1 MAEVTINNSPIH
13 SDAILTAVFGETGS
27 SWARYHTGTDFAP
40 YGNTPANPNLYSVCS
55 GTVYSK
61 KYDETLGNQII
72 IQDSQTGNYWRYC
85 HMQNASSL
93 NVGDTVN
100 TNTIVGIMGATGNV
114 TGIHL
119 HLEYA
124 TSPIWNYD
132 TFLNPSDA
140 LGIPNVRGTIVKY
153 DGTTPPEP
161 PTPTIIFKKRKFPWA
176 VFTKIIRNRRTFF
189 KKCSFFIIDK
199 NKNLCI

>member
-1 MAEVTINNSPIH
+1 MEKLEVAGHDTTH
-13 SDAILTAVFGETGS
+13 
-27 SWARYHTGTDFAP
+27 GTDFAP

-85 HMQNASSL
+85 HMQNASPL
-93 NVGDTVN
+93 NVGETVN

-132 TFLNPSDA
+132 TFLNPSEA
-140 LGIPNVRGTIVKY
+140 IGIPNERGTIVHWE
-153 DGTTPPEP
+153 GTIP

-176 VFTKIIRNRRTFF
+176 VLTKIIKNKRTFF
-189 KKCSFFIIDK
+189 
-199 NKNLCI
+199 

>member
-1 MAEVTINNSPIH
+1 MAEVTINNSPVH
-13 SDAILTAVFGETGS
+13 SDTILTAVYGETGPNWS
-27 SWARYHTGTDFAP
+27 RFHTGTDFAP
-40 YGNTPANPNLYSVCS
+40 HGSTPANPNLYSVCS

-61 KYDETLGNQII
+61 TYDGTLGNQII

-85 HMQNASSL
+85 HMQNASPL

-132 TFLNPSDA
+132 TFLNPSEA
-140 LGIPNVRGTIVKY
+140 LGIPNERGTIVHW
-153 DGTTPPEP
+153 DGSIPPEP
-161 PTPTIIFKKRKFPWA
+161 PTPTFTIKRKKFPWA
-176 VFTKIIRNRRTFF
+176 VFTRKIRNRRNNF
-189 KKCSFFIIDK
+189 
-199 NKNLCI
+199 

>member
-27 SWARYHTGTDFAP
+27 SWAQYHTGTDFAP
-40 YGNTPANPNLYSVCS
+40 YGNTPTNPNLYSVCL

-61 KYDETLGNQII
+61 TYDETLGNQII

-85 HMQNASSL
+85 HMKNASPL

-100 TNTIVGIMGATGNV
+100 TNTVVGIMGATGNV

-132 TFLNPSDA
+132 TFLNPSEA
-140 LGIPNVRGTIVKY
+140 LEIPNERGTIVHF
-153 DGTTPPEP
+153 DGSMPPI
-161 PTPTIIFKKRKFPWA
+161 PT
-176 VFTKIIRNRRTFF
+176 FTR
-189 KKCSFFIIDK
+189 K
-199 NKNLCI
+199 NKK

>member
-13 SDAILTAVFGETGS
+13 SDSILTAVFGETGA

-40 YGNTPANPNLYSVCS
+40 YGSTPANPNLYSVCN
-55 GTVYSK
+55 GTVQNIL
-61 KYDETLGNQII
+61 YDGTLGNQII

-85 HMQNASSL
+85 HMQSASSL
-93 NVGDTVN
+93 NIGDTVN

-140 LGIPNVRGTIVKY
+140 LNIPNIRGTIVHW
-153 DGTTPPEP
+153 DGTIPPEP
-161 PTPTIIFKKRKFPWA
+161 PTPTIILKKRRFPWA
-176 VFTKIIRNRRTFF
+176 VLTNKIRKQRIFF
-189 KKCSFFIIDK
+189 
-199 NKNLCI
+199 